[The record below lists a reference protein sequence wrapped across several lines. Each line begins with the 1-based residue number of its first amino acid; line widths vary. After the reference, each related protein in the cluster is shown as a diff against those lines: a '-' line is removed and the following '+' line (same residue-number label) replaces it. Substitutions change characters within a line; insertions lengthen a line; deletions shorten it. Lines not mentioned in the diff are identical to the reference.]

1 MKIRESLN
9 SRFDFYIF
17 IPYLILV
24 TFSLLAIFSSTIN
37 QTGPVAYNFY
47 KQAVFAI
54 LSVFILYSVYKQSE
68 GFFESISFPLYVF
81 SIILLIA
88 VLLVGK
94 TINNSKSWLSFG
106 IINFQPSELAKIAT
120 ILYLSKYLS
129 DKTIS
134 LDNLKDLAKS
144 IFIGILPVVLILL
157 ENDTGTSF
165 VFIVFIFFIFF
176 MKGLNPLLIIVL
188 SSPFLII
195 FASMFGII
203 PVIIFLI
210 IILVTLIL
218 LKPYIIIATYIFLFN
233 VIASFFFQYIFN
245 ILSAHQKK
253 RVEVFLNPEA
263 DPKGAGYNIIQVKVA
278 IGSGGL
284 FGKGFMNGNQTQLR
298 FVPEQ
303 WTDFIYSVIG
313 EEWGFIGSVLVIF
326 SFALILTRI
335 SKLFLTAHSEF
346 SRLVSVGIFGY
357 MFFHFFVNIG
367 MCIGLFP
374 VIGIPLPFVSYGGS
388 ALLFNSIALGIILS
402 FYKHKVS
409 I

>member
-1 MKIRESLN
+1 MKIKTSLN
-9 SRFDFYIF
+9 YRFDFNIF

-24 TFSLLAIFSSTIN
+24 IFSLLAIYSSTIN

-47 KQAVFAI
+47 KQFVFAI
-54 LSVFILYSVYKQSE
+54 ISIVVLYYTYKQSE
-68 GFFESISFPLYVF
+68 GFFESISFPLYLF
-81 SIILLIA
+81 SLFLLVV
-88 VLLVGK
+88 VLIVGK

-106 IINFQPSELAKIAT
+106 FINFQPSELAKIAT
-120 ILYLSKYLS
+120 ILYLSKFLS
-129 DKTIS
+129 SKTIS
-134 LDNLKDLAKS
+134 LDNIKDLFIS
-144 IFIGILPVVLILL
+144 ILIGIVPVILILL

-165 VFIVFIFFIFF
+165 VFIVFIVFILF
-176 MKGLNPLLIIVL
+176 MKGFNPLLLIIIA
-188 SSPFLII
+188 SPFLII

-203 PVIIFLI
+203 PVILFLI
-210 IILVTLIL
+210 IILVALIL
-218 LKPYIIIATYIFLFN
+218 LKPNIIISTYIFLFN
-233 VIASFFFQYIFN
+233 VISSFFFNYIFN

-313 EEWGFIGSVLVIF
+313 EEWGFIGASVVVLC
-326 SFALILTRI
+326 FALILVKI

-346 SRLVSVGIFGY
+346 SRLVSVGIFGFL
-357 MFFHFFVNIG
+357 FFHFFVNIG
-367 MCIGLFP
+367 MCVGLFP

-402 FYKHKVS
+402 FYKHRVS